1 MRNNVNT
8 NYGARLKHVEK
19 LQTASGKPLISSIA
33 GQSMNSLAPRG
44 WAGSGLQ
51 AMLPVGA
58 AFATGNLWPLASIPF
73 QSPRVVGEV
82 AHAGGRTAKMA
93 DSLRRKTGA
102 TPRAV
107 LATGYQANRA
117 EEEELELR
125 RKIAIEKARRA
136 QGSKMQNALTGFI
149 GAN

>member
-1 MRNNVNT
+1 
-8 NYGARLKHVEK
+8 
-19 LQTASGKPLISSIA
+19 
-33 GQSMNSLAPRG
+33 
-44 WAGSGLQ
+44 
-51 AMLPVGA
+51 
-58 AFATGNLWPLASIPF
+58 
-73 QSPRVVGEV
+73 
-82 AHAGGRTAKMA
+82 MA

-117 EEEELELR
+117 EEEELGLR

-136 QGSKMQNALTGFI
+136 QGLKMQNALTGFI